1 MPHITVLSK
10 CDLVDDKKLLKKYCK
25 LEYGKTYID
34 AGDDEHIKAF
44 HAAEGKVEN
53 MDWEKLDKDGMLK
66 QDVNYEVGSRFSQK
80 YTKLTE
86 RIKD

>member
-10 CDLVDDKKLLKKYCK
+10 CDLVEDKKLLKKYCK
-25 LEYGKTYID
+25 LEYGKTLID